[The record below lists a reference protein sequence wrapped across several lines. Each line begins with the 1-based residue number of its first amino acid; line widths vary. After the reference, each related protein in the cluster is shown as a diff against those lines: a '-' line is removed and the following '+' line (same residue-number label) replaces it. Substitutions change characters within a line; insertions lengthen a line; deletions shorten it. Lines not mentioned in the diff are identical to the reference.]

1 MLKKK
6 IEKKKHLE
14 MARSHPEHIETLW
27 LSVLELWLL
36 QLCMLQQSGPVEGEM
51 FDGHPLEKVASA
63 RNWM

>member
-1 MLKKK
+1 
-6 IEKKKHLE
+6 